1 MWQAPGTVCLKLAS
15 LLVTLVFAVPSLADS
30 WDLPE
35 KPYSVDS
42 GAGDWKF
49 RVVPSLGTT
58 DNATG
63 TLYRVRHWW
72 PDKRIWSRPLLN
84 VVAPVVVLIP
94 DSGQFVVTLD
104 EWHGAGTTSR
114 AVVIYGAMG
123 ELVRSFALEDLAT
136 RSEISEMF
144 HSTTSIWWRGRVYF
158 SPDEKALQ
166 VELIRTKTVGPI
178 ESIEII
184 REPIRIVTIRLSDG
198 AILDPPPST

>member
-1 MWQAPGTVCLKLAS
+1 VYRKLAS
-15 LLVTLVFAVPSLADS
+15 LLVALVFAVPALADS

-42 GAGDWKF
+42 SAGNWKF
-49 RVVPSLGTT
+49 RVAPSLGTT

-63 TLYRVRHWW
+63 TLYRVRRWW

-84 VVAPVVVLIP
+84 SVAPVAVLIP

-104 EWHGAGTTSR
+104 EWHGVGTTSQ

-136 RSEISEMF
+136 ESEISKMF
-144 HSTTSIWWRGRVYF
+144 HSTTSIWWRGRVHF
-158 SPDEKALQ
+158 SPDEKTLQ
-166 VELIRTKTVGPI
+166 IELLHTQAVSPI

-198 AILDPPPST
+198 VIL